1 MEPEVAKRLCFEDV
15 SMHSPNAAFTRFE
28 AQRCRAQPSVEQLRR
43 CANPRVCP
51 AHAVLSP
58 CRDNSLTHD

>member
-1 MEPEVAKRLCFEDV
+1 MDPEVAKRLCFEDV

-43 CANPRVCP
+43 CVHPRLGQP
-51 AHAVLSP
+51 HARP
-58 CRDNSLTHD
+58 Y

>member
-43 CANPRVCP
+43 CAVSRLRCVRVYAP
-51 AHAVLSP
+51 HG
-58 CRDNSLTHD
+58 NSA